1 MNERARPQ
9 SITQHAHVTVSLHH
23 IVALIDA
30 YADARLTADFGVSFS
45 EYHVIAV
52 LFDEEPTDVTGLA
65 SCLGISKAAV
75 SKRLPS
81 LVRSGLVTTNPDP
94 DHGRRILITLTDQA
108 RAIVAQAAPQLE
120 AEFHN
125 TLADS
130 GVDLTHLNT
139 DLTRLIAI
147 LERTMTP
154 QGEHS

>member
-9 SITQHAHVTVSLHH
+9 STTQHAHVTVSLHH

-108 RAIVAQAAPQLE
+108 RAIVAQAARNSKLSSTTRSQTAALTSRIS
-120 AEFHN
+120 
-125 TLADS
+125 TLTSPGSLPSWNA
-130 GVDLTHLNT
+130 
-139 DLTRLIAI
+139 
-147 LERTMTP
+147 P
-154 QGEHS
+154 